1 MSAIRFLSLTAGIFL
16 TMASLVAEAGKRD
29 RDGHVLMSEW
39 KNYYEAVEKD
49 LPQTQ
54 EKVLKKLVEKSADR
68 HLPWDFY
75 DAVRKYC
82 SAVRSYDWKRYG
94 TVTDSLKTVVAD
106 YGYPVVLWNL
116 SDYPLYEEIP
126 DPAGQEIRKDLLR
139 NRNDQFYGND
149 RFITGGNLPEAIQNN
164 IGNDYEYLLWSM
176 LMRGHAYR
184 SSGDRDSLWNFAR
197 VSGIMAEYYAGRYPE
212 AAYIEFL
219 EAAHISS
226 DSTSMRKA
234 ALDSFVEKYRDKGIR
249 LLAMEELLRM
259 KFNALEKSHA
269 SSEAYRELREECAG
283 FEKALRAERDEAS
296 LTEVCTYPARLAETL
311 DFSRITAL
319 VKKNTDT
326 LQIGLR
332 NLDKVV
338 VRLMTRD
345 STVIFRRSEDNPVC
359 SYYVPDTIF
368 VKLPAANDGD
378 YIISCSDGDVK
389 TDFAYRR
396 YTLAMACQQ
405 QKQGLAV
412 FLTDF
417 KSGKP
422 VKKADVS
429 IYYKDSLVRYLPGT
443 VLDGFTVLDAEMKP
457 DDWYY
462 VRCSYTDDS
471 GLLRQTEKQYVS
483 SPGIPH
489 NDGGGL
495 SCMLLKNMAAFH
507 PGDTLEYKAI
517 LFGTDTA
524 AVDGRVRYSVW
535 TGKEP
540 VIVGLQDASRN
551 TIARDTLYANPFG
564 SVSGRFALPEDRRNG
579 TFTLYVETGGRI
591 LASDVLTVDEFV
603 LPSFYAEFE
612 DSGKIFFPGDTVTVR
627 GRVGSYAGL
636 SLAAAQSGYTVSL
649 SGRKIQEGGLE
660 IAPDGSFSLSFL
672 AGKGKYDRYYRIA
685 VKVTDATGESHEFGK
700 SIVVDDCY
708 FSAEIGNAADGSIE
722 FAGGGR
728 LPDAEADSADFYNVS
743 ALEGDFAVVSFDLR
757 NAGFEPVPGK
767 ISYQVYYKG
776 EPVVSGDAEAGEK
789 TWIDLSSWPSG
800 IFRLKA
806 AVDVRGREKTC
817 ICDLVKT
824 ADDDDVLGGA
834 FAHFIKVLP
843 SDGIEFQ
850 FGASSGPVWAAV
862 QLFGDENECL
872 ISEMVHLEGTSG
884 SAGSLRT
891 LSYDYEDSYPDNVRL
906 LVSYFRDGVF
916 HMFSRDFERRH
927 ADLML
932 PLSFS
937 RFTDKAMPGGNCVY
951 EIQTL
956 PGVECAVSVFDVSTE
971 VFRANPWSRYVPYH
985 NIPYVY
991 VTSSGG
997 GISGSGSSPAFRFG
1011 RFGEESAI
1019 PFQMVS
1025 DAPRFSADL
1034 AGPAAGN
1041 TMLQESV
1048 MAKSVSVEQS
1058 SAADVTVRKNFSEA
1072 LAFRPFLYSDENG
1085 KILFEFPAG
1094 DKLSTYAVSVFAHD
1108 KSMSNN
1114 VLRKDMQV
1122 SLPVTV
1128 SVMQP
1133 GYLYSGDRYDMSVSL
1148 SNVSDSDSEGTL
1160 SVFLYDGEEYRDLA
1174 PAMVMS
1180 RPVKIPEGSAIGEIF
1195 PLDVPSG
1202 IDTLGIKVIYRASEG
1217 FSDGIFVTVPVFPPV
1232 QTLYE
1237 SHSALLLS
1245 GMSRDSLYSVLRS
1258 EFVNVSGYGAVSR
1271 EISISDMLEEAVPD
1285 SIAGA
1290 DAPDVISVAEAYFSA
1305 RLSSV
1310 LRGEAGR
1317 NESVAGLAGELLSYQ
1332 NAGGGFAWLKGGPS
1346 SPLMTSVILEYLS
1359 VLDRRCPDSSD
1370 ERLAEAVYDAVKY
1383 LDSCYFSDK
1392 ESGYLAGSTD
1402 MCQYL
1407 YVRSLYSSV
1416 PLTVSVGR
1424 RELKEFASKARKYLL
1439 GKESDAPGYI
1449 LYKARRA
1456 MTVMNFL
1463 SSEGAG
1469 DSYLRSVNIKTSGKL
1484 RARLSGYMESLKE
1497 YAVAHKSGGCY
1508 YPNAVM
1514 PFRGLLENE
1523 LYAHSMLCTLMSV
1536 YAASSGDMEAAG
1548 IADGI
1553 RLWIMV
1559 QKETQ
1564 DWDNDPAFMLALN
1577 AVSEGSPDLLA
1588 SEVLIL
1594 TQKYE
1599 RPFREIKA
1607 AGNDMSVRC
1616 RYFKADDTV
1625 KDTGMPGYREIR
1637 EGEVLHVGDKVLA
1650 VYDLWSAENRSFVRL
1665 TVPRYASM
1673 RPENQLSGYYG
1684 GLWRPGI
1691 RGFAPYSYREVKSD
1705 RSVWYIDVLA
1715 EEDTR
1720 ITESLI
1726 VTQSGLFSCPVAGTE
1741 CLYAPH
1747 YRANDGA
1754 RPQLE
1759 TDK

>member
-1 MSAIRFLSLTAGIFL
+1 M
-16 TMASLVAEAGKRD
+16 
-29 RDGHVLMSEW
+29 
-39 KNYYEAVEKD
+39 EKD
-49 LPQTQ
+49 LPQTGA
-54 EKVLKKLVEKSADR
+54 ELLEDIMDKAESRRLA
-68 HLPWDFY
+68 WDFY
-75 DAVRKYC
+75 DAVRKYYGTV
-82 SAVRSYDWKRYG
+82 SAFDWKRAR
-94 TVTDSLKTVVAD
+94 TLDEVLKERVED
-106 YGYPVVLWNL
+106 YGSAVVTWNFA
-116 SDYPLYEEIP
+116 DVWPLYTDRADVRDIAAMKEMRKERNPRFYGQDRYIGNGRIP
-126 DPAGQEIRKDLLR
+126 DVIVG
-139 NRNDQFYGND
+139 
-149 RFITGGNLPEAIQNN
+149 N
-164 IGNDYEYLLWSM
+164 IGNDYEYLLWSAFM
-176 LMRGHAYR
+176 YAYYSVPVLAESD
-184 SSGDRDSLWNFAR
+184 SSGTFDAAADILEKYL
-197 VSGIMAEYYAGRYPE
+197 GDRYPE
-212 AAYIEFL
+212 SAYVEFVRLMRIPEDSSGRRRSALETFAEKYQGRGIGLFAREELISMKFSRLDAADD
-219 EAAHISS
+219 AASS
-226 DSTSMRKA
+226 DFM
-234 ALDSFVEKYRDKGIR
+234 ALRDECEAFVKDMKSLKG
-249 LLAMEELLRM
+249 
-259 KFNALEKSHA
+259 
-269 SSEAYRELREECAG
+269 SEAG
-283 FEKALRAERDEAS
+283 
-296 LTEVCTYPARLAETL
+296 
-311 DFSRITAL
+311 L
-319 VKKNTDT
+319 VKSCTFPADLIKKMDARRISAWIENGTDT
-326 LQIGLR
+326 LHVALT
-332 NLDKVV
+332 NLDGADVTV
-338 VRLMTRD
+338 YRFRGSSPEYMDSDIPGVRVKKSPDSWAD
-345 STVIFRRSEDNPVC
+345 STVVLEMHLSGEPDR
-359 SYYVPDTIF
+359 YYVPDTLS
-368 VKLPAANDGD
+368 VALPEMDDRNY
-378 YIISCSDGDVK
+378 YIVCRNGDV
-389 TDFAYRR
+389 TAGIPYYRRTVSIAYR
-396 YTLAMACQQ
+396 YQDGGVAFYPADYM
-405 QKQGLAV
+405 
-412 FLTDF
+412 
-417 KSGKP
+417 SGRP
-422 VKKADVS
+422 VGSASVS
-429 IYYKDSLVRYLPGT
+429 VYQNDSLVGRIRRMPFNGFT
-443 VLDGFTVLDAEMKP
+443 ELDGIRLQENTRYGIICF
-457 DDWYY
+457 
-462 VRCSYTDDS
+462 YTDENGIFRQSRGLRFIARAEKDTSDS
-471 GLLRQTEKQYVS
+471 RREYPEAAVY
-483 SPGIPH
+483 
-489 NDGGGL
+489 
-495 SCMLLKNMAAFH
+495 KNMAAFH
-507 PGDTLEYKAI
+507 PGDTLRYKVV
-517 LFGTDTA
+517 LYEA
-524 AVDGRVRYSVW
+524 ADMHAGSASEDAVRSGYRVW

-540 VIVGLQDASRN
+540 VIVGLQDASKN

-767 ISYQVYYKG
+767 ISYQVYYEG

-806 AVDVRGREKTC
+806 AVNVRGREKTC

-843 SDGIEFQ
+843 SDCIEFQ

-927 ADLML
+927 ADMML

-1019 PFQMVS
+1019 PFQLVS

-1085 KILFEFPAG
+1085 KIIFDFPAG

-1523 LYAHSMLCTLMSV
+1523 LYAHSMLCSVMSV

-1548 IADGI
+1548 IVAGEHVHVVNNNNGE
-1553 RLWIMV
+1553 RV
-1559 QKETQ
+1559 ETYVITG
-1564 DWDNDPAFMLALN
+1564 PRGTGCICLN
-1577 AVSEGSPDLLA
+1577 G
-1588 SEVLIL
+1588 
-1594 TQKYE
+1594 
-1599 RPFREIKA
+1599 A
-1607 AGNDMSVRC
+1607 AARK
-1616 RYFKADDTV
+1616 FQ
-1625 KDTGMPGYREIR
+1625 
-1637 EGEVLHVGDKVLA
+1637 VGDEVIVMSYAAMTPDEARTFRPKVI
-1650 VYDLWSAENRSFVRL
+1650 F
-1665 TVPRYASM
+1665 P
-1673 RPENQLSGYYG
+1673 
-1684 GLWRPGI
+1684 
-1691 RGFAPYSYREVKSD
+1691 
-1705 RSVWYIDVLA
+1705 
-1715 EEDTR
+1715 
-1720 ITESLI
+1720 
-1726 VTQSGLFSCPVAGTE
+1726 
-1741 CLYAPH
+1741 
-1747 YRANDGA
+1747 DGA
-1754 RPQLE
+1754 RGNRLV
-1759 TDK
+1759 